1 MYLSQSKARPATS
14 TGWASGFHMYLCYNS
29 NLCAYLS
36 KWHNFTKDNLE
47 LEWPFR
53 GTLTSA
59 KLFSL
64 EVP

>member
-1 MYLSQSKARPATS
+1 MYLSQSKARSAT
-14 TGWASGFHMYLCYNS
+14 TPGWAPGFRMDLCYNS

-53 GTLTSA
+53 ATLT
-59 KLFSL
+59 
-64 EVP
+64 